1 MFIDK
6 LQIKRSNKTVT
17 DASTGTVSPKLP
29 NPSDLDN
36 GELALNYAD
45 GYETIAFK
53 NDNGE
58 IVEIKPQ
65 ASLRVD
71 LEDYINDT
79 TKILP
84 LNCNY
89 FYQNAPITHYRSG
102 LLNFSEK
109 LYGICFCVGHL
120 DVIETKGIY
129 ISFGGD
135 TQALTDLHYLP
146 EESFDNA
153 QWQDE
158 PFNANLASEIMK
170 VLISPTDKVI

>member
-6 LQIKRSNKTVT
+6 LQIKRSNETVT
-17 DASTGTVSPKLP
+17 DASTGAVSPKLP

-79 TKILP
+79 TK
-84 LNCNY
+84 N
-89 FYQNAPITHYRSG
+89 ITIKLQ
-102 LLNFSEK
+102 LLLSK
-109 LYGICFCVGHL
+109 RTYYTL
-120 DVIETKGIY
+120 
-129 ISFGGD
+129 
-135 TQALTDLHYLP
+135 
-146 EESFDNA
+146 
-153 QWQDE
+153 
-158 PFNANLASEIMK
+158 
-170 VLISPTDKVI
+170 